1 MSDTFNADDLQHE
14 YMAALGN
21 IDTVVQT
28 ILSQETSRTK
38 LMETYAD
45 AKTKAENELSD
56 AKTKVTDLEV
66 KIKDLQQS
74 LSDEK
79 SANKMLGRELSDL
92 QELIKVIADNDPEIK
107 QLIGG

>member
-1 MSDTFNADDLQHE
+1 MSDTFNADDLQNE
-14 YMAALGN
+14 YMTALGN

-28 ILSQETSRTK
+28 ILSQESSRTK
-38 LMETYAD
+38 LMDTYAD
-45 AKTKAENELSD
+45 AKTKAENDLSD
-56 AKTKVTDLEV
+56 ATTKITDLEV

-92 QELIKVIADNDPEIK
+92 QDLIKVIADNDPEIK